1 MNELERV
8 PGATGGMAAPRFWSL
23 STVLTVTVTALAVV
37 SWVGGLASST
47 PATFGFFFYGFTGF
61 ALLQAFVG
69 VITIVDGALV
79 ARAATRAGVP
89 ASGAMGRVFVGII
102 AAVTVPTVEAA
113 AYFVLALVKN
123 SKGPA

>member
-1 MNELERV
+1 MLRLL
-8 PGATGGMAAPRFWSL
+8 PAAPPRFWSF
-23 STVLTVTVTALAVV
+23 STVLTVTVTALAVAF
-37 SWVGGLASST
+37 WLGALASSI
-47 PATFGFFFYGFTGF
+47 PAVFGFFFYGFTGL

-69 VITIVDGALV
+69 VITIVDGAIV
-79 ARAATRAGVP
+79 ARAATRAGVA

-102 AAVTVPTVEAA
+102 AAATVPTVEAA